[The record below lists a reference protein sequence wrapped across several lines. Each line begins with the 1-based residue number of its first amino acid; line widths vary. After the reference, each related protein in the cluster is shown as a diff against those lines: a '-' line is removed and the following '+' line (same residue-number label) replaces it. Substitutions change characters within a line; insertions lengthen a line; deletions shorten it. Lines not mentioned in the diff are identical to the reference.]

1 MGMKNSNFSA
11 KGPMTFKIL
20 EMKRYLSLITKRTM
34 MLGQPMLASF
44 ARQCD
49 NHVFQEPVARFKV
62 RKIFVHN
69 SWSFWVNPLKFG
81 DFSKNLV

>member
-1 MGMKNSNFSA
+1 
-11 KGPMTFKIL
+11 
-20 EMKRYLSLITKRTM
+20 

-81 DFSKNLV
+81 DFSKNLVWDEMKFKIVKICKHDNVIGE